1 MVLLRTRGNTMG
13 FEAVHP
19 GTVAVW
25 RVQSLVG
32 VAVVSL
38 GLGAVFA
45 PLLAG
50 GPLAR
55 PALLAGVV
63 ALLVLAA
70 LGWWLPAV
78 WYRRL
83 RYCLD
88 ERGLSVE
95 RGLLWRHRITVPR
108 VRVQHSDVSQGP
120 LQRAFGVATLRLYTA
135 GSRFTVTTLPGL
147 EHDTA
152 LALRERLL
160 REGDGDAV

>member
-1 MVLLRTRGNTMG
+1 MQLQ
-13 FEAVHP
+13 AVHP

-25 RVQSLVG
+25 RVQSLVV
-32 VAVVSL
+32 VAAILL
-38 GLGAVFA
+38 GLGVVFG
-45 PLLAG
+45 PLLASG
-50 GPLAR
+50 ALAL
-55 PALLAGVV
+55 PGLIVWGL

-70 LGWWLPAV
+70 LAWWLPAA

-83 RYCLD
+83 RYGLD

>member
-1 MVLLRTRGNTMG
+1 MGVSRIRGTTMR

-25 RVQSLVG
+25 RVQTLVG
-32 VAVVSL
+32 VAVL
-38 GLGAVFA
+38 LLALAAVFA

-50 GPLAR
+50 GALAL
-55 PALLAGVV
+55 PALGVW
-63 ALLVLAA
+63 ALTLLVLAG
-70 LGWWLPAV
+70 LGWWWPAA

-83 RYCLD
+83 RYRLD

-108 VRVQHSDVSQGP
+108 VRIQHSDVSQGP

-147 EHDTA
+147 DHDTA

>member
-1 MVLLRTRGNTMG
+1 MQLQ
-13 FEAVHP
+13 AVHP

-25 RVQSLVG
+25 RVQSLVV
-32 VAVVSL
+32 VAAILL
-38 GLGAVFA
+38 GLGVVFG
-45 PLLAG
+45 PLLASG
-50 GPLAR
+50 ALAL
-55 PALLAGVV
+55 PGLIVWGL

-70 LGWWLPAV
+70 LGWWLPAA

-83 RYCLD
+83 RYGLD

>member
-1 MVLLRTRGNTMG
+1 MR

-25 RVQSLVG
+25 RVQSLVAIA
-32 VAVVSL
+32 VAL
-38 GLGAVFA
+38 LALAALFA

-50 GPLAR
+50 GALAMA
-55 PALLAGVV
+55 ALIAWLV

-70 LGWWLPAV
+70 LGWWLPEA

-120 LQRAFGVATLRLYTA
+120 LQRVFGVATLRLYTA